1 MWVYIWS
8 LAYDFFFVFQEF
20 VTYLI
25 DGKLV
30 SCVCVCV
37 YVNKKKIILRHIFL
51 HSFNSKWREEI
62 LTYLIHSLTYF
73 TPCLSIF
80 FSLNRNRCDKKIS
93 LAKLNKFLCWPV
105 CVDETWEVWD
115 EINRHCPQ
123 NKKIKIQKI

>member
-1 MWVYIWS
+1 MSIYLVAC
-8 LAYDFFFVFQEF
+8 LRFFFRISRICNLLNRWQ
-20 VTYLI
+20 TR
-25 DGKLV
+25 KL
-30 SCVCVCV
+30 CVCLCVC
-37 YVNKKKIILRHIFL
+37 YLKKKIILRHIFL

-105 CVDETWEVWD
+105 YVDETWEVWD